1 MRFLRQLIDY
11 YVSQILEKMDDRR
24 TKKRTAFTLA
34 EESDNY
40 DDIIKDLFLN
50 SAFFRE
56 KSERKEQHK

>member
-1 MRFLRQLIDY
+1 
-11 YVSQILEKMDDRR
+11 MDDRR